1 MNFKNKRFVT
11 ILLIFL
17 MISTMP
23 VYAKKQSNTFHVPII
38 PQKGVYISSPFGYR
52 IHPISG
58 KRSMHYGVDI
68 AAPQGTLV
76 HAIADGEVIMATGN
90 GSAGNEIRIRHK
102 NGMVTRNLHMSK
114 RTVKKGDK
122 VKRGQVIG
130 TVGSTG
136 RSTGPHLHFEISING
151 KTINPMSIIGR

>member
-1 MNFKNKRFVT
+1 MSRKAVKFISLFLIV
-11 ILLIFL
+11 LIF
-17 MISTMP
+17 ITTPS
-23 VYAKKQSNTFHVPII
+23 YAKKKTSIFHLPIV
-38 PQKGVYISSPFGYR
+38 PQKSVRISSPYGYR
-52 IHPISG
+52 VHPING
-58 KRSMHYGVDI
+58 KRSMHYGIDI
-68 AAPQGTLV
+68 AAPIGTPI

-102 NGMVTRNLHMSK
+102 NGMVTRSLHMSK

>member
-1 MNFKNKRFVT
+1 
-11 ILLIFL
+11 
-17 MISTMP
+17 
-23 VYAKKQSNTFHVPII
+23 
-38 PQKGVYISSPFGYR
+38 
-52 IHPISG
+52 
-58 KRSMHYGVDI
+58 MHYGVDI